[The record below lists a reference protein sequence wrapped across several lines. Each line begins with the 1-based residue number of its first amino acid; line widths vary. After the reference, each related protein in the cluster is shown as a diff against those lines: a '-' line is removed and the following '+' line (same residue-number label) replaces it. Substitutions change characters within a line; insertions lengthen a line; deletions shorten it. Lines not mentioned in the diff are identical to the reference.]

1 MLHFLLFVDKI
12 LKTVPEIDVV
22 SINLR
27 AVAIAAA
34 DLFITSIARTAF
46 YAVVNAAVAVFVAVV
61 VVVVFIAVAV
71 FVAVAVVVVFIAVDI
86 LVPASVIVY
95 LGGEA

>member
-71 FVAVAVVVVFIAVDI
+71 LLLLLLF
-86 LVPASVIVY
+86 LLLLTY
-95 LGGEA
+95 LFQQVS

>member
-46 YAVVNAAVAVFVAVV
+46 YAVVNAAVAVFVVV
-61 VVVVFIAVAV
+61 VVAVVFIAV
-71 FVAVAVVVVFIAVDI
+71 AVDI